1 MNQINANFPNRSL
14 CQGDN
19 LDFLR
24 MMNSGSVDLIA
35 TDPPFN
41 SGRDYFANPNSIA
54 KGAYFPDKWAWS
66 VEMRDQHLKELE
78 EINPKAHY
86 YVGGVWQTLGDGA
99 LTSFLLF
106 MSLRLVE
113 MHRVL
118 KPAGSIYLHCDHHA
132 SHYLKQLMDIV
143 FGVDNF
149 RNEII
154 WHHPKIGVAANKFT
168 SNTDTIF
175 FYSKGED
182 YTFSKVFSDV
192 PNELYNRWNKKLDDG
207 VLYYRQAKTINDS
220 PAKSKIRVLEKKL
233 GRPLKDDDVVIDFND
248 ETNNKVVDNVW
259 KVSFLKGNSKEST
272 GYPTQKPLEIYERIV
287 KASSNEGEV
296 VLDPF
301 CGCATTLVAAENIGR
316 QWIGIDIHPKT
327 KTITANRIAEA
338 CKLNSPDGSVK
349 VLDLEQDLNIHTFTK
364 KDFPSR
370 TN

>member
-24 MMNSGSVDLIA
+24 SMNSESVDLIA

-66 VEMRDQHLKELE
+66 VEMRDQHLNELKK
-78 EINPKAHY
+78 INPKAHY
-86 YVGGVWQTLGDGA
+86 YVECVWQTLGDGA

-113 MHRVL
+113 MKRVL
-118 KPAGSIYLHCDHHA
+118 KPTGSIYLHCDYHA

-143 FGVDNF
+143 FGMDNF
-149 RNEII
+149 RNQIV
-154 WHHPKIGVAANKFT
+154 WRIGWVSGYKSQKRGWIRNH
-168 SNTDTIF
+168 DI
-175 FYSKGED
+175 
-182 YTFSKVFSDV
+182 
-192 PNELYNRWNKKLDDG
+192 L
-207 VLYYRQAKTINDS
+207 LYYVMSDEAKDRFNKEYIPYPKGYVRRDGKPPSGKGFPIEDTWNCHSGDVLDS
-220 PAKSKIRVLEKKL
+220 IMIKSFSTEK
-233 GRPLKDDDVVIDFND
+233 
-248 ETNNKVVDNVW
+248 
-259 KVSFLKGNSKEST
+259 T
-272 GYPTQKPLEIYERIV
+272 GYPTQKPVILYERIV

-301 CGCATTLVAAENIGR
+301 CGCATTLVAAENLGR
-316 QWIGIDIHPKT
+316 EWIGIDIHPET
-327 KTITANRIAEA
+327 RTITANRIAET
-338 CKLNSPDGSVK
+338 CNLSSPDGSVK
-349 VLDLEQDLNIHTFTK
+349 AQLDHLDIERDLDIHIFTK
-364 KDFPSR
+364 EDFPSR